1 MQIGILDKEPV
12 LLTAQQV
19 YLCTGGNPDIISS
32 WGTADCPSYPQP
44 PPAYYKHVEGWSSQT

>member
-1 MQIGILDKEPV
+1 MQIGVLDKEPV

-32 WGTADCPSYPQP
+32 WGTADCPSYP
-44 PPAYYKHVEGWSSQT
+44 AAAASIL